1 MKSDSFTFQTKKI
14 LCKFIVQQIKG
25 RGCGLTTFT
34 CKKQNKSNKLLPQI
48 NEIYEQEKNQK
59 AYYQN

>member
-14 LCKFIVQQIKG
+14 LSKSIVQQIKG
-25 RGCGLTTFT
+25 RGCGLTT

-48 NEIYEQEKNQK
+48 NEIYEQEKNKK
-59 AYYQN
+59 ALYQN